1 MAHIVFGIILILL
14 GLSAI
19 FGGWVFKLV
28 FAALLIALGIKIIIA
43 PKRSYHHCEWQ
54 CRTEKMEASIQE
66 TLNETIILGS
76 LCKKIET
83 DNFNGGKVTTI
94 FGGGV
99 LDLRD
104 TKTTEKI
111 ITLEIITVFG
121 GLKIFV
127 PHNWTVNI
135 QNTAVLGG
143 CDNQTQTK
151 IGDVTL
157 KITGTV
163 VLGGVQIIN

>member
-1 MAHIVFGIILILL
+1 MAHIIFGIILVLL
-14 GLSAI
+14 GLSTI
-19 FGGWVFKLV
+19 FGGWVFKIV

-43 PKRSYHHCEWQ
+43 PKRPSRYCHWHCH
-54 CRTEKMEASIQE
+54 TEKMESSIQE
-66 TLNETIILGS
+66 TLNETVILGS

-83 DNFNGGKVTTI
+83 ENFNGGKVTTI

-104 TKTTEKI
+104 AKTTEKI
-111 ITLEIITVFG
+111 ITLEIIAVFG
-121 GLKIFV
+121 GLKILV
-127 PHNWTVNI
+127 PQNWAINI

-143 CDNQTQTK
+143 CNNHTQTK

-157 KITGTV
+157 KITGAV
-163 VLGGVQIIN
+163 VLGGIQIIN